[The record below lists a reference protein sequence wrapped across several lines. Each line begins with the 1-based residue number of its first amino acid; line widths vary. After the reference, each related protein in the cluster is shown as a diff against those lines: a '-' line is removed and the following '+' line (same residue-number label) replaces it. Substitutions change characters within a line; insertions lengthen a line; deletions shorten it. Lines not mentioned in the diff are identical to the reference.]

1 MEAKRRP
8 EVATTERGPKAPQR
22 RVAAPQTTSDP
33 ARCPQHCSPSSCCPR
48 TRPLKR
54 RNRQSPISLNCWVS
68 CEDEGPAFKVAAQ
81 TEGSGRH
88 SCRGGRASSGAGSPE
103 KGEKKFS
110 LTVALA
116 KNTTNATKRATNQP
130 ASPLSTVA
138 SKEKFCPPPRGGGR
152 TKVPPT
158 PPRKPIKK
166 RRQANKACLP
176 GRRGGRVRRV
186 FQIYDQIA

>member
-1 MEAKRRP
+1 M
-8 EVATTERGPKAPQR
+8 ATTERGPKAPQR
-22 RVAAPQTTSDP
+22 RAAAPQTSDP
-33 ARCPQHCSPSSCCPR
+33 ARCPQHRCPGRCCPR

-54 RNRQSPISLNCWVS
+54 HNRQSPISLNCWKS
-68 CEDEGPAFKVAAQ
+68 CEDEGQAFKVAVK
-81 TEGSGRH
+81 TVVSGKH
-88 SCRGGRASSGAGSPE
+88 SCRGGGASSGAGSPE

-152 TKVPPT
+152 TKVPPP

-166 RRQANKACLP
+166 RRQANKACFP

-186 FQIYDQIA
+186 LKGF